1 MLIYEPMAGED
12 IQKCIETCLQNALF
26 KQKDVQFTFNGAVV
40 VCHPKDSY
48 DDVYSAWREEMDH
61 LHEVYINS
69 EQYKQSQREINKIVA
84 DAQAKIDE
92 LIPQL
97 PDILAGGNTGMLLE
111 WLSTYTE
118 NADYIGVEKHIREVA
133 GQILLAGYAPN
144 AHVGK
149 KENWDSQSSAEYIVG
164 QAIDCMN
171 MGMGPHPVLI
181 PFVEK
186 WMKQYT

>member
-1 MLIYEPMAGED
+1 MLIYDPMAGESV
-12 IQKCIETCLQNALF
+12 KECIETCLRNALF

-48 DDVYSAWREEMDH
+48 DDVYSVWRKEMDR
-61 LHEVYINS
+61 LHDEYINS
-69 EQYKQSQREINKIVA
+69 DGYKQSQKERNQRIAN
-84 DAQAKIDE
+84 AQVKIDE

-97 PDILAGGNTGMLLE
+97 PDILEGGNVGMLLQ

-118 NADYIGVEKHIREVA
+118 NADYISVETRSNEVVNMLK
-133 GQILLAGYAPN
+133 QAGYVQN

-149 KENWDSQSSAEYIVG
+149 KDNWDSQNFAEYIVG
-164 QAIDCMN
+164 QFIDI
-171 MGMGPHPVLI
+171 GPCPYLI

-186 WMKQYT
+186 WMKQYA